1 MRASLFFGSCF
12 LALVAWSAVAL
23 GADIESPADVQLN
36 VVLDPAGQS
45 GRADATIR
53 IHATRETVWSLV
65 TSCPE
70 SLNLVP
76 GLVGCDVLETAPDQ
90 SWQKIRHVLDYS
102 WFIPKLTYELH
113 ATYDK
118 PEHVTVVRTSGD
130 VKALSVEWT
139 LRADGDYTIAR
150 YVIALEPGFWVPK
163 WLVRV
168 ALRRDL
174 PKMLLALR
182 NRAETLQNR

>member
-1 MRASLFFGSCF
+1 MRALLFVGSCF
-12 LALVAWSAVAL
+12 LAIVGWSTVAF
-23 GADIESPADVQLN
+23 GEDGDTPADVQLN
-36 VVLDPAGQS
+36 VVLDAAGQS

-53 IHATRETVWSLV
+53 IHATRDTVWSLV

-102 WFIPKLTYELH
+102 WFIPKLTYELR

-118 PEHVTVVRTSGD
+118 PERVTVVRTGGD
-130 VKALSVEWT
+130 VKALSVQWT
-139 LRADGDYTIAR
+139 LQADGDYTIAR
-150 YVIALEPGFWVPK
+150 YVIDLAPGFWVPR
-163 WLVRV
+163 WLVRG